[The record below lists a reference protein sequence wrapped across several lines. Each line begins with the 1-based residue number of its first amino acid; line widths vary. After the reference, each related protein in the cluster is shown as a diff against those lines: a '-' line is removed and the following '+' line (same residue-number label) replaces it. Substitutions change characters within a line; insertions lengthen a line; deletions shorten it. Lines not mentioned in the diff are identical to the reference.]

1 MRKQYLLHSYKLLTC
16 RMKGLYGNFSAKL
29 VIVFS
34 NKIVWKKKNLGNVWG
49 RIIFESREPIDLLYL
64 LFAKRITNYQ
74 QYLLTRTK
82 IWNVSRNSNGIE
94 SKTIWKIILANASS
108 RMKMNFSPRDS
119 VVTFG
124 WTGCPK
130 RDSLSSLKKII
141 VKYFIAYKAEMVPDW
156 RSIVITDH
164 LCEGAKT
171 IVLYYLLRFSSS
183 GTFHENCFGSILTQF
198 SN

>member
-1 MRKQYLLHSYKLLTC
+1 MKTFLQKMRKQYLLHSYKLLTC

-130 RDSLSSLKKII
+130 RDSLSSLKK
-141 VKYFIAYKAEMVPDW
+141 
-156 RSIVITDH
+156 
-164 LCEGAKT
+164 
-171 IVLYYLLRFSSS
+171 
-183 GTFHENCFGSILTQF
+183 
-198 SN
+198 